1 MRDCDRD
8 RVEKPRGVAGLLL
21 FACLALLAC
30 MFACTRSE
38 TPQPQQPAKPKPV
51 KRASTPEKPKKAE
64 DVADSAV
71 GSMMPPYRGQLL
83 DGKEFDLAAEKGN
96 VVLLNLWA
104 TWCGPC
110 KGEIPELVKMHDE
123 YSARGF
129 KVVGVSLD
137 DTGADGVKE
146 FVQQEKI
153 NYPIVLDPEGKLANT
168 FQTSI
173 IPTTVLIDKTG
184 KIVWKQYGAV
194 SANDDTLKKALDT
207 ALAAKS

>member
-8 RVEKPRGVAGLLL
+8 RVAKPRRVAGLLL
-21 FACLALLAC
+21 FAAAVT
-30 MFACTRSE
+30 FGCTRSE
-38 TPQPQQPAKPKPV
+38 TPQPRQQPAKPKRTARGV
-51 KRASTPEKPKKAE
+51 LGLPEKPKKAE
-64 DVADSAV
+64 DVTDSSV

-110 KGEIPELVKMHDE
+110 KGEIPDLIKMHDE
-123 YSARGF
+123 YSGRGF

-137 DTGADGVKE
+137 DSGVDGVKD
-146 FVQQEKI
+146 FVKQEKI
-153 NYPIVLDPEGKLANT
+153 TYPIVLDPEGKLANT

-194 SANDDTLKKALDT
+194 SLNDETLKKALDT